1 MMNTI
6 RHCLNVR
13 LHDLRP
19 QLSRTYFPL
28 LTTYICLRPFERV
41 LRYTLPQT
49 QLSDVIPC
57 HFIQSPRFYLTI
69 IELAMYLSIYGCHIN
84 NVCINHLFYADDL
97 CLMAPSP
104 VGLQLLIDICANYG
118 IENDLL
124 FNRSKSVCMVVKPR
138 CRNVSTPL
146 MFLNGDALEYVDSVK
161 YLGVLL
167 SQDMKDDADMSRH
180 LRSFYAR
187 SNVIFRK
194 FHHCSASIKVNL
206 IKT

>member
-1 MMNTI
+1 MV
-6 RHCLNVR
+6 VR
-13 LHDLRP
+13 LLVHWYRQQTLCVKWGRNTSSFFTVTNGVRQGGILSPFLFTLYIDDLSHR
-19 QLSRTYFPL
+19 LNNSK
-28 LTTYICLRPFERV
+28 V
-41 LRYTLPQT
+41 
-49 QLSDVIPC
+49 
-57 HFIQSPRFYLTI
+57 
-69 IELAMYLSIYGCHIN
+69 GCHIN
-84 NVCINHLFYADDL
+84 NVCINRLFYADDL

-167 SQDMKDDADMSRH
+167 SQDMKDDADMSRY

-194 FHHCSASIKVNL
+194 FYHCSASIKGNL
-206 IKT
+206 IKTYCAPYLLLAALG

>member
-1 MMNTI
+1 
-6 RHCLNVR
+6 
-13 LHDLRP
+13 
-19 QLSRTYFPL
+19 
-28 LTTYICLRPFERV
+28 
-41 LRYTLPQT
+41 
-49 QLSDVIPC
+49 
-57 HFIQSPRFYLTI
+57 
-69 IELAMYLSIYGCHIN
+69 
-84 NVCINHLFYADDL
+84 
-97 CLMAPSP
+97 MAPSP

-146 MFLNGDALEYVDSVK
+146 LFLNGDALEYVDSVK

-187 SNVIFRK
+187 SNVIFCK
-194 FHHCSASIKVNL
+194 FHHCSASIQFNSIQFSLFPAHINISYSNNNVYILCRKRGGQ
-206 IKT
+206 KTMLMDVRPLTITCKLRVK